1 MTFLDDLNRVDQVVE
16 VSRRYS
22 SMLCCF
28 GMVDVMFMFSN
39 DKVLPTCMLVPGILR
54 SWSEPSSEENEVS
67 SAEKME
73 KVNE

>member
-1 MTFLDDLNRVDQVVE
+1 
-16 VSRRYS
+16 
-22 SMLCCF
+22 MLCCF
-28 GMVDVMFMFSN
+28 VMVDVVMFMFSN